1 MRTYKYVI
9 NLCIVIV
16 FFQLQYTMGYA
27 QDQRLADSLEKIYQ
41 ENRLVGVEK
50 LELLR
55 NLAFNE
61 NNDLELSLKYA
72 DELISLAKQEQND
85 IYLYRGYYIKG
96 QKHRFKAEL
105 AIAQDAFFKGA
116 EAATKADYIEG
127 EGASYIAIADVYSLL
142 GNAAN
147 AEQYYNQAIELLRKT
162 TDSIALAT
170 ALLNTG
176 EYYFQNKK
184 YDLALNYFDEAGPI
198 FKDVNYSIGT
208 AYYMGNEG
216 MVYAKK
222 GNDSLAEANLTKAI
236 AMLEELSLNDP
247 ICEYLIYLS
256 DIYLKRGLLDQ
267 ALFNAKKSLGLAIK
281 YGLKERIAAANLQ
294 LSKLYEHIG
303 NWSEALRYYKDHV
316 AYRDSVN
323 NINLVEQIAD
333 LRTNFEISKQ
343 QDKLDLLE
351 KESELQMIKEKS
363 QQNFIFAAV
372 IAFICVVIMALGLLY
387 RYIFIRKTKL
397 IIEAE
402 KNRSDNLLIN
412 ILPEETAMELK
423 QKGRVRAKKYESVT
437 VLFTDFKGFTRYAE
451 NLTPEDLVQS
461 VDFYFTK
468 FDEIFERYGMEKIK
482 TIGDSYMCS
491 GGLHSHTQDHATKMV
506 QAALE
511 ILQFVEEI
519 KNSTT
524 TELNFDIR
532 IGINTGPIVAGVVGN
547 KKFAY
552 DIWGDTV
559 NVASHMESNSL
570 PGRINIAQN
579 TYDLVRKVFDC
590 EYRGEINVK
599 NRGPMK
605 MYFVNG
611 LRDRTRVMP
620 QEENKISQS
629 LEIS

>member
-1 MRTYKYVI
+1 VI

-16 FFQLQYTMGYA
+16 FFQLHCTLGYA
-27 QDQRLADSLEKIYQ
+27 QDQRLADSLKKNYR
-41 ENRLVGVEK
+41 ENRLIGVEK

-72 DELISLAKQEQND
+72 EELISLAKQEKND
-85 IYLYRGYYIKG
+85 MYLYRGYYIKG

-105 AIAQDAFFKGA
+105 AMAQDAFFKGV

-142 GNAAN
+142 GNSAN
-147 AEQYYNQAIELLRKT
+147 AERYYNQAIDLLRKT
-162 TDSIALAT
+162 SDSVTLAT

-198 FKDVNYSIGT
+198 FKNANYAIGT

-222 GNDSLAEANLTKAI
+222 GNDGLAEANLTKAI
-236 AMLEELSLNDP
+236 AMLEELSLYDP

-256 DIYLKRGLLDQ
+256 DIYQKRGLSNK
-267 ALFNAKKSLGLAIK
+267 ALLNAKKSLGLAIK

-294 LSKLYEHIG
+294 LSKLYEHTG
-303 NWSEALRYYKDHV
+303 DWAEALRYFKDHV
-316 AYRDSVN
+316 IYRDSVN

-333 LRTNFEISKQ
+333 MRTNFEISKQ
-343 QDKLDLLE
+343 QDKLNLLE

-363 QQNFIFAAV
+363 QKNFIFAAV
-372 IAFICVVIMALGLLY
+372 IALVCALIMALGILH
-387 RYIFIRKTKL
+387 RYIFIRKTKR

-423 QKGRVRAKKYESVT
+423 QKGRVRAKRHESVT
-437 VLFTDFKGFTRYAE
+437 VLFTDFKGFTRFSE
-451 NLTPEDLVQS
+451 NLTPEDLVRS

-491 GGLHSHTQDHATKMV
+491 GGLHSHTRDHAIKMV

-511 ILQFVEEI
+511 ILQFVEDI
-519 KNSTT
+519 KKSKT

-579 TYDLVRKVFDC
+579 TYDLVKQVFDC

-599 NRGPMK
+599 NRGLMK

-611 LRDRTRVMP
+611 LRHRTRNMP
-620 QEENKISQS
+620 QEESKTSQS
-629 LEIS
+629 LELS